1 MNSLSILY
9 VEDNE
14 GLRDTISEIL
24 EGETH
29 EVVACPDGERALTA
43 WRERKFDVLMTDISL
58 PGMSGTDLARRIL
71 ATAPHQWVV
80 LCSGYEYHDGLTA
93 LGPNVRSLPKVFE
106 LEDLDALMR
115 EIAESLRG
123 APSD

>member
-29 EVVACPDGERALTA
+29 QVVAFPDGEQALTA
-43 WRERKFDVLMTDISL
+43 WSERKFDVLMTDISL

-71 ATAPHQWVV
+71 ATAPRQWVV
-80 LCSGYEYHDGLTA
+80 LCSGYEYHEGLTV

-106 LEDLDALMR
+106 LDHLDALMS
-115 EIAESLRG
+115 EIAASLRS